1 MSKIYFSSV
10 NTKLKEK
17 YEKFSVAEVENN
29 FEGVYDKESKFQKIE
44 KYKMKILMEHFFF
57 GRGKNENVFFEFLFR
72 RKLANRKK
80 FLL

>member
-10 NTKLKEK
+10 DTKLKEK

-29 FEGVYDKESKFQKIE
+29 FEGVHDKESKFQKIE

-57 GRGKNENVFFEFLFR
+57 GRGKI
-72 RKLANRKK
+72 
-80 FLL
+80 